1 MTPAGPRAP
10 LFLSAGLAG
19 TEALSDPARAIAVA
33 RLADAARL
41 DLLVFG
47 ESAPG
52 DPLPRFD
59 PMVVASW
66 LAPHA
71 GGVGLVPFT
80 AALETEPFH
89 VARALS
95 ALDFLTGGRSGW
107 QPGTG
112 GRNALRLGPAAAID
126 ADHALPKA
134 RDFVAAT
141 RSLWDSWDADAL
153 VIDAA
158 SGVYLDPDRVRPA
171 NYAGPYFKVRGP
183 LNAARP
189 PQGHPVL
196 VQTDRDPLWREVD
209 ADVLITEAGP
219 PAERAATASATSTRG
234 PLRAARFGP
243 SNWNAAGLE
252 TLARQVAAGALDGL
266 HLVLR
271 DPLVELPRFSAE
283 VLPELEK
290 RGLLGTPDRR
300 ATLRARL
307 GLATPTPTP
316 GSHPGSQ
323 DGAHAGARA

>member
-1 MTPAGPRAP
+1 MTRAGRRRT
-10 LFLSAGLAG
+10 LFLSAGIAG
-19 TEALSDPARAIAVA
+19 TEPLADPARAVAVV

-41 DLLVFG
+41 DLLVLG
-47 ESAPG
+47 ESAPDDPVPG
-52 DPLPRFD
+52 FDPL
-59 PMVVASW
+59 VVASW

-89 VARALS
+89 VARAMS

-107 QPGTG
+107 QPGIG
-112 GRNALRLGPAAAID
+112 GRNALRLGPAATIL
-126 ADHALPKA
+126 ADQALPKA

-171 NYAGPYFKVRGP
+171 HYAGPYFKVRGP

-196 VQTDRDPLWREVD
+196 VQTDRDPLWRGIG
-209 ADVLITEAGP
+209 ADVLVTGAGP
-219 PAERAATASATSTRG
+219 LPEPASAASPASAPG
-234 PLRAARFGP
+234 PLRAARFAT
-243 SNWNAAGLE
+243 SSWNAAGLDA
-252 TLARQVAAGALDGL
+252 LARQVAAGALDGL

-271 DPLVELPRFSAE
+271 DPLVELPRFAAD
-283 VLPELEK
+283 VLPELER
-290 RGLLGTPDRR
+290 RGLLGTPDRG
-300 ATLRARL
+300 ATLRTRL
-307 GLATPTPTP
+307 GLATPAS
-316 GSHPGSQ
+316 GVS
-323 DGAHAGARA
+323 AGART

>member
-1 MTPAGPRAP
+1 MTRAVPRAP

-19 TEALSDPARAIAVA
+19 TEPLADPAHAVAVA
-33 RLADAARL
+33 RLAEAARI
-41 DLLVFG
+41 DLLVLA
-47 ESAPG
+47 ESAPD
-52 DPLPRFD
+52 DPVPRFD
-59 PMVVASW
+59 PLVVASW

-89 VARALS
+89 LARAMS

-112 GRNALRLGPAAAID
+112 GRGASRLGPAADID
-126 ADHALPKA
+126 ADQALPKA

-153 VIDAA
+153 IIDAA

-171 NYAGPYFKVRGP
+171 DYAGPWFQVRGP

-196 VQTDRDPLWREVD
+196 VQTDRDPLWHEVG
-209 ADVLITEAGP
+209 ADVLITDAGLAAGKASGASPSSSP
-219 PAERAATASATSTRG
+219 P
-234 PLRAARFGP
+234 PLRAARFQV
-243 SNWNAAGLE
+243 SQWNEAGLQA
-252 TLARQVAAGALDGL
+252 LAQQAAAGALDGL

-271 DPLVELPRFSAE
+271 EPLVELPRFAAE
-283 VLPELEK
+283 VLPELER
-290 RGLLGTPDRR
+290 RGLLGTTDRR

-307 GLATPTPTP
+307 GLATPAPA
-316 GSHPGSQ
+316 SR
-323 DGAHAGARA
+323 AGAPA

>member
-19 TEALSDPARAIAVA
+19 TEPLTDPARAITVA

-41 DLLVFG
+41 DLLVLG
-47 ESAPG
+47 ESGPD
-52 DPLPRFD
+52 DPVPRFD
-59 PMVVASW
+59 PLVVASW

-71 GGVGLVPFT
+71 GGVGLAPFT

-89 VARALS
+89 VARAMS

-112 GRNALRLGPAAAID
+112 GRDPLRLGPAATID
-126 ADHALPKA
+126 AGQALPTA

-153 VIDAA
+153 IIDAA

-171 NYAGPYFKVRGP
+171 HYAGPYFKVRGP

-196 VQTDRDPLWREVD
+196 VQTDRDPLWREVG

-219 PAERAATASATSTRG
+219 PSELAAAASPTSAPAPRRAVRFAT
-234 PLRAARFGP
+234 

-252 TLARQVAAGALDGL
+252 ALARQVAAGVLDGL

-271 DPLVELPRFSAE
+271 EPLVELPRFATE
-283 VLPELEK
+283 VLPELER
-290 RGLLGTPDRR
+290 RGLVGTPDRR

-307 GLATPTPTP
+307 GLATPASGP
-316 GSHPGSQ
+316 
-323 DGAHAGARA
+323 AGARA